1 MLQHKCATGE
11 EERRGDLNDVAEKRY
26 AHIVASGKAI
36 PWHEMRSYLED
47 LIAGKAARRP
57 VASKLAR

>member
-1 MLQHKCATGE
+1 MRHKRATGE
-11 EERRGDLNDVAEKRY
+11 EERRGDFNDVAEKRY
-26 AHIVASGKAI
+26 ARIVASGKTI

-57 VASKLAR
+57 VTRKLAR